1 MRKPDEQADRG
12 DDQIRTGVRGF
23 AGLCLTT
30 RPRRQTGAIL
40 AAPAASPYCCGPAS
54 LTTKCVKGHNRTVH
68 TVSEILSDK
77 GGSVIQIDGGATVFD
92 AVKAMV
98 EANVGALLVTDGE
111 EIAGIFTE
119 RDYLRRI
126 AVEGRRSR
134 DTFVREVMSAPVI
147 CVTPDTQV
155 DETMAMMSDR
165 RIRHAP
171 VVEDG
176 SLIGMISIGDLV
188 KFTSKRQT
196 FQIQYLTDY
205 ISAR

>member
-1 MRKPDEQADRG
+1 MH
-12 DDQIRTGVRGF
+12 V
-23 AGLCLTT
+23 
-30 RPRRQTGAIL
+30 
-40 AAPAASPYCCGPAS
+40 
-54 LTTKCVKGHNRTVH
+54 
-68 TVSEILSDK
+68 VSEILGEKRSA
-77 GGSVIQIDGGATVFD
+77 VIEVDGGATVFE
-92 AVKAMV
+92 AVCAMV
-98 EANVGALLVTDGE
+98 EANVGAMLVTDGG

-134 DTFVREVMSAPVI
+134 DTLVRDVMSAPVI
-147 CVTPDTQV
+147 CVTPATGV
-155 DETMAMMSDR
+155 DETMALMTDR

-176 SLIGMISIGDLV
+176 AIVGMVSIGDLV
-188 KFTSKRQT
+188 KFTSKRQS

>member
-1 MRKPDEQADRG
+1 MM
-12 DDQIRTGVRGF
+12 
-23 AGLCLTT
+23 
-30 RPRRQTGAIL
+30 
-40 AAPAASPYCCGPAS
+40 
-54 LTTKCVKGHNRTVH
+54 H
-68 TVSEILSDK
+68 TVSEILGEKD
-77 GGSVIQIDGGATVFD
+77 GAVIEIDGGATVFE

-98 EANVGALLVTDGE
+98 EANVGALLVTDGT

-134 DTFVREVMSAPVI
+134 DTLVREVMSSPVI
-147 CVTPDTQV
+147 CVTPETPV
-155 DETMAMMSDR
+155 DETMAMMTDR

-171 VVEDG
+171 VVADG
-176 SLIGMISIGDLV
+176 ALVGMISIGDLV

-196 FQIQYLTDY
+196 YQIQYLTDY